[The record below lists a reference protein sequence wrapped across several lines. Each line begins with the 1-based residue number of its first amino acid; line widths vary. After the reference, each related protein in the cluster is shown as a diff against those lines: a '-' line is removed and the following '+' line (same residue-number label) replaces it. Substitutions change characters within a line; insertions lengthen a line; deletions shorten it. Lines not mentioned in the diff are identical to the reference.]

1 MWQPLCALNQ
11 LPAVQI
17 QTLRLQFVM
26 ESRSHKGVQRALQIN
41 IGSVQPKYR
50 PCAA

>member
-26 ESRSHKGVQRALQIN
+26 ETRSHKGVQRAAN
-41 IGSVQPKYR
+41 KYR
-50 PCAA
+50 LRAA